1 MDGLQRTYSD
11 DWKCFNPE
19 AFSRLF
25 RLLLKLFLMIMNLF
39 NEAKKEPV
47 IISINEMIN
56 MSDLIN
62 EFSLAGNRNLRQVH
76 FKQPRSTYE

>member
-1 MDGLQRTYSD
+1 
-11 DWKCFNPE
+11 
-19 AFSRLF
+19 
-25 RLLLKLFLMIMNLF
+25 MIMNLF

-62 EFSLAGNRNLRQVH
+62 EFSLAGNRNLR
-76 FKQPRSTYE
+76 